1 MSKCYLEI
9 MYFIINDLDLNTVEG
24 QTTTKRRRSN
34 TAVQTHANPLSRI
47 NLLVRELVAN
57 RKKTTLTM
65 TPTSSN

>member
-1 MSKCYLEI
+1 

-34 TAVQTHANPLSRI
+34 TAVQTHANPLCYLDDKNSNI

-65 TPTSSN
+65 TSTLSH